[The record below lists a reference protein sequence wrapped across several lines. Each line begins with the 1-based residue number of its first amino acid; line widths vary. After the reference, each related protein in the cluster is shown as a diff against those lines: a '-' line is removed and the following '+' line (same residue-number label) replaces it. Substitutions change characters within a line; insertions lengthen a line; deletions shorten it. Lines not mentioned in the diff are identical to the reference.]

1 MRQSKLTFT
10 EIWLTIPS
18 FVWMVAF
25 FLIPAGIIFTFAFK
39 PADIYGGLGE
49 GWTLDSFRS
58 LFTADNYVLLKN
70 TIWMSLLTTLIC
82 VIVALPVGYYIS
94 RTSPRLRQILLFMT
108 VLPFW
113 SSFVVRIYAWKALL
127 HPEGLLKQLLVSL
140 GLASEQASLLYT
152 PFAVVLVMIYS
163 FLPFAILPIY
173 STSSKFNFNLF
184 EAAMDLGM
192 TPLQTFFKVYLPNI
206 KQGIFIAIVMVLIP
220 SMGSFVIPEI
230 VGGPQNEMIGN
241 KIVRRTFIERNLP
254 QASALSALLTLSVL
268 LPLSMLA
275 LFQWRTERP
284 RKEAKA

>member
-1 MRQSKLTFT
+1 
-10 EIWLTIPS
+10 
-18 FVWMVAF
+18 
-25 FLIPAGIIFTFAFK
+25 
-39 PADIYGGLGE
+39 
-49 GWTLDSFRS
+49 
-58 LFTADNYVLLKN
+58 
-70 TIWMSLLTTLIC
+70 
-82 VIVALPVGYYIS
+82 
-94 RTSPRLRQILLFMT
+94 MT